1 MVRLSG
7 VDFVNVQQV
16 DGAGVRGHTFV
27 QWSGED
33 QSIGVDLYLT
43 EVPCCDAHLH
53 LKGDRSLKCVQ
64 ECEGHDLKCWTL
76 GLLEPEVWIRSRQL
90 HEVYGGEEP
99 RLDVVSDDGGS
110 IFLGGEPLL
119 GVCPGSEEP
128 LVPPKLHDGFIG
140 CGGLGCYGDHLDP
153 VVVTGVGDW
162 VTSHGCLKD

>member
-1 MVRLSG
+1 M
-7 VDFVNVQQV
+7 
-16 DGAGVRGHTFV
+16 
-27 QWSGED
+27 
-33 QSIGVDLYLT
+33 YLT

-53 LKGDRSLKCVQ
+53 LKGDRPLKCVQ

-76 GLLEPEVWIRSRQL
+76 GLLEPEVWIRSCQL

-119 GVCPGSEEP
+119 GICPGSEEP

-140 CGGLGCYGDHLDP
+140 CGCLGCHGDHLDP

-162 VTSHGCLKD
+162 VASHGCLKD